1 MAFRTFYF
9 TIILVT
15 ILIIFNYHS
24 VMGINLNYEDCGL
37 HNVYSVNV
45 DGCDDQLS
53 SNDECVIVDKNSITY
68 YLTFASATTSSKFFN
83 NETFLQ
89 SGTENI
95 TNIVGDLC
103 QNPSKYNIEKC
114 PIEANHIYRINK
126 SINYMN
132 QFALN
137 YQLTLEDKYFSNA
150 DSRQNPQLLACSRI
164 RLRYYDNRYTT
175 TARPDNRTTNR
186 PDDQYREWLEI
197 LTSVLRQSEE
207 LANKTET
214 KLRQHYPH
222 QNSSNPNHI
231 LRTVETQLIQLRIDV
246 TGIWIEIRH
255 RIMRS
260 DEMREFRLFVERSS
274 DTLWKHG
281 EQLRL
286 TIDILDEFGWD
297 FHDQSNEWIRKQIT
311 PILEQLLQRLRSMYG
326 YLELHHT
333 EGNDPTKI
341 NEFIQYKSGHKS
353 KPFNRRYLYYYLYRF
368 DRDVI
373 MTKSSNINM
382 TMFFMAIICYI
393 VAIVSSFS
401 IPTDIQ
407 DKNSTF
413 DSYLTIAV
421 AKYEQAH
428 QRLKETQLNAYN
440 NIMTESLDYFKILI
454 KRAKSYKQ
462 YLNHPFMQKLVD
474 YTIKDLDKMNT
485 FIQLLIKLYD
495 QGNDLTMPILSDL
508 IDQLIQQSGID
519 VGYLSSLENATA
531 TKDAQHISH
540 LSNMMRKD
548 LHTLKQ
554 LNLYSN
560 TKEVQ
565 ELVKKLIQEMSTFQN
580 TVLEAEKRW
589 NINSVTLSFT

>member
-1 MAFRTFYF
+1 
-9 TIILVT
+9 
-15 ILIIFNYHS
+15 
-24 VMGINLNYEDCGL
+24 
-37 HNVYSVNV
+37 
-45 DGCDDQLS
+45 
-53 SNDECVIVDKNSITY
+53 
-68 YLTFASATTSSKFFN
+68 
-83 NETFLQ
+83 
-89 SGTENI
+89 
-95 TNIVGDLC
+95 
-103 QNPSKYNIEKC
+103 
-114 PIEANHIYRINK
+114 
-126 SINYMN
+126 
-132 QFALN
+132 
-137 YQLTLEDKYFSNA
+137 
-150 DSRQNPQLLACSRI
+150 
-164 RLRYYDNRYTT
+164 
-175 TARPDNRTTNR
+175 
-186 PDDQYREWLEI
+186 
-197 LTSVLRQSEE
+197 
-207 LANKTET
+207 
-214 KLRQHYPH
+214 
-222 QNSSNPNHI
+222 
-231 LRTVETQLIQLRIDV
+231 
-246 TGIWIEIRH
+246 
-255 RIMRS
+255 
-260 DEMREFRLFVERSS
+260 
-274 DTLWKHG
+274 
-281 EQLRL
+281 
-286 TIDILDEFGWD
+286 
-297 FHDQSNEWIRKQIT
+297 
-311 PILEQLLQRLRSMYG
+311 
-326 YLELHHT
+326 
-333 EGNDPTKI
+333 
-341 NEFIQYKSGHKS
+341 
-353 KPFNRRYLYYYLYRF
+353 
-368 DRDVI
+368 
-373 MTKSSNINM
+373 M
-382 TMFFMAIICYI
+382 TMFFMVIICYI
-393 VAIVSSFS
+393 VAYMVSPFS

-495 QGNDLTMPILSDL
+495 QGNDLTMPQLSDL

>member
-45 DGCDDQLS
+45 DGCDEQLS

-89 SGTENI
+89 SGTKNI

-186 PDDQYREWLEI
+186 PDDQYRELLEI

-286 TIDILDEFGWD
+286 TLDILDEFGWD

-326 YLELHHT
+326 YLELHHE
-333 EGNDPTKI
+333 EGNDQTKI
-341 NEFIQYKSGHKS
+341 NEFIQ
-353 KPFNRRYLYYYLYRF
+353 
-368 DRDVI
+368 V
-373 MTKSSNINM
+373 
-382 TMFFMAIICYI
+382 
-393 VAIVSSFS
+393 
-401 IPTDIQ
+401 
-407 DKNSTF
+407 
-413 DSYLTIAV
+413 
-421 AKYEQAH
+421 
-428 QRLKETQLNAYN
+428 
-440 NIMTESLDYFKILI
+440 
-454 KRAKSYKQ
+454 
-462 YLNHPFMQKLVD
+462 
-474 YTIKDLDKMNT
+474 
-485 FIQLLIKLYD
+485 IKLYIDFINQHRSDRFD
-495 QGNDLTMPILSDL
+495 QNNLDRML
-508 IDQLIQQSGID
+508 IYVRFVEDRLF
-519 VGYLSSLENATA
+519 E
-531 TKDAQHISH
+531 
-540 LSNMMRKD
+540 ME
-548 LHTLKQ
+548 KQ
-554 LNLYSN
+554 YYGDDYYRHYHHDHS
-560 TKEVQ
+560 THRT
-565 ELVKKLIQEMSTFQN
+565 MSTPTTRYF
-580 TVLEAEKRW
+580 
-589 NINSVTLSFT
+589 SFSSIK